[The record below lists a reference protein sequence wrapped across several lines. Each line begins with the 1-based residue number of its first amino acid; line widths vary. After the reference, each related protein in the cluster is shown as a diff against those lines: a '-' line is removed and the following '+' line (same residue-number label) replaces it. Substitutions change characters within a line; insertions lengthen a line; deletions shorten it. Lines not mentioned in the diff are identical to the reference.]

1 VGTKTFSQRIIDWQG
16 AHGRHDLPWQNADVY
31 RVWVSEIMLQ
41 QTQVATVIP
50 YYLRFIGAFPDIA
63 TLAAASQ
70 DAVLA
75 HWSGLG
81 YYARGRNLHRAAG
94 IIQEKYSGEFPHSF
108 DDILELPGIGRSTA
122 AAICT
127 LARHERRA
135 ILDGNVKRVLAR
147 HLGIE
152 GWPGGKQVETY
163 LWKQSE
169 ALLPQHDIAVYTQG
183 LMDLGASICTRS
195 KPKCAN
201 CPIQNDCAARLT
213 GRAETLPT
221 PRPRKAIP
229 HKCASLLL
237 LMQGEEILLEKRP
250 PAGIWGGLWCL
261 PQFDDGA
268 SALAWCEKHGLPI
281 ACKTALPEFTHTF
294 THFRLSISPLR
305 VDLRHKPS
313 RAMEPGMAWLDVG
326 DARRAAIP
334 SPVRGLLETL
344 SCK

>member
-70 DAVLA
+70 DAALA

-94 IIQEKYSGEFPHSF
+94 IIQEKYSGEFPRSF

-122 AAICT
+122 AAICA
-127 LARHERRA
+127 LARHECRA

-152 GWPGGKQVETY
+152 GWPGEKQVDTY
-163 LWKQSE
+163 LWQQSE
-169 ALLPQHDIAVYTQG
+169 TLLPQHDVAVYTQG

-195 KPKCAN
+195 KPKCAD
-201 CPIQNDCAARLT
+201 CPVHTDCAAQST
-213 GRAETLPT
+213 GRTEALPT
-221 PRPRKAIP
+221 PRPKKTIP

-237 LMQGEEILLEKRP
+237 LMQGNEILLEKRP

-261 PQFDDGA
+261 PQFDDEA
-268 SALAWCEKHGLPI
+268 SALAWCTRHGMSV
-281 ACKTALPEFTHTF
+281 ASRMAMPEFTHTF
-294 THFRLSISPLR
+294 THFRLRIAPLR
-305 VDLRHKPS
+305 VDLRRKPAV
-313 RAMEPGMAWLDVG
+313 AMEPGMAWLEVDN
-326 DARRAAIP
+326 ARRTAIP
-334 SPVRGLLETL
+334 SPVRTLLD
-344 SCK
+344 SFF